1 MSFFRSSNSIRRWA
15 VVGSSRRCGN
25 SRKAQFVFPR
35 VMALSAAEALTLRE
49 QEHFELVISDIVVP
63 EMDGCALANALRA
76 LTRYAT
82 IPMIAITGFA
92 AYDHRDRALSAG
104 FNTHLKKL
112 VDPMK
117 LSQLL
122 EEFFPTKKPSAFQT
136 TYQQATVR

>member
-63 EMDGCALANALRA
+63 EMDG
-76 LTRYAT
+76 
-82 IPMIAITGFA
+82 
-92 AYDHRDRALSAG
+92 YDL
-104 FNTHLKKL
+104 
-112 VDPMK
+112 
-117 LSQLL
+117 
-122 EEFFPTKKPSAFQT
+122 
-136 TYQQATVR
+136 